1 MALSPVAENIG
12 PYWVGDKPQ
21 RPVPVEFLD
30 DYDEATDAPDDTL
43 TAILRNPQRAPA
55 AGALVVTRT
64 PGTNGDP
71 EQIAIAFG
79 DDVPAFP
86 TPGVW
91 SILMRAGGDRLR
103 ALRFVV
109 ESDDGWVSI
118 EQAREDWADA
128 PASDASLWGVLE
140 SAKLSCIPYAA
151 ALPEGTPPPAN
162 YVQAQLMQ
170 ARNIWNSTK
179 SDPGDQLGADGFT
192 IRTYELD
199 RPVKGLLRPKIG
211 RPRIR

>member
-1 MALSPVAENIG
+1 VAISPVAEDIG

-21 RPVPVEFLD
+21 RAVAIEFVD

-43 TAILRNPQRAPA
+43 TAVLRNPGRQIAP
-55 AGALVVTRT
+55 GALVVTRT

-71 EQIAIAFG
+71 ELVAIAFG
-79 DDVPAFP
+79 DDVPPFP
-86 TPGVW
+86 APGVW
-91 SILMRAGGDRLR
+91 SILVRAGGDRLR
-103 ALRFVV
+103 AIRFVV

-128 PASDASLWGVLE
+128 PTTDATLWGLLE
-140 SAKLSCIPYAA
+140 SAKLSCIPYAKK
-151 ALPEGTPPPAN
+151 LEPGTPPPAN

-179 SDPGDQLGADGFT
+179 SDPGDMLGADGFT

-199 RPVKGLLRPKIG
+199 RPIKGLLRPKIG